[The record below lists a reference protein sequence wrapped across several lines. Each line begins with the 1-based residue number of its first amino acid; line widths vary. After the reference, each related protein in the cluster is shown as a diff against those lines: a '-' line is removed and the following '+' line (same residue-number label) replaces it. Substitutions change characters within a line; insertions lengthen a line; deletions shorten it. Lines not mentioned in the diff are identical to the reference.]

1 MALPGRARVPSER
14 CSNETHVLRIL
25 FIPFLQL
32 SGAEHDNGV
41 GVNKKHFY
49 LLLWVFLF
57 GSSPKKSALIYSC
70 SLECVPMRLFQNRI
84 TRNIRYLFSFRTY
97 CRLGINGILFSAI
110 LLPMDNRMND
120 IAVL

>member
-25 FIPFLQL
+25 FIQL
-32 SGAEHDNGV
+32 SRAEHDNGV
-41 GVNKKHFY
+41 GAVNKKHFY
-49 LLLWVFLF
+49 LLLWIFLF

-70 SLECVPMRLFQNRI
+70 SLECVPLRLFQNRI
-84 TRNIRYLFSFRTY
+84 TRNIRYSFSFRTY